1 MGQHAGGLPA
11 DQVQAPRVA
20 GLRHAASEPREANPG
35 ETSEAEGS
43 ADRDNPAGDRAGVS
57 SGRSVRWAA
66 HWSGGLKSLRRP
78 DEGRRIQRRG

>member
-1 MGQHAGGLPA
+1 MGEHAGGLPA

-20 GLRHAASEPREANPG
+20 GLRHAASEPSEAIPG

-57 SGRSVRWAA
+57 SGRST
-66 HWSGGLKSLRRP
+66 RP
-78 DEGRRIQRRG
+78 RGAGKGQTSTHREEP